1 MNGTRIKKLALP
13 EFLRKLPRV
22 DFVRQ
27 PAPTTEASRDPD
39 VIFNVG
45 SLDDLFGKAEER
57 GKLQPEESR
66 KEAVADTAASGFA
79 EPKQSF

>member
-1 MNGTRIKKLALP
+1 
-13 EFLRKLPRV
+13 
-22 DFVRQ
+22 
-27 PAPTTEASRDPD
+27 

>member
-1 MNGTRIKKLALP
+1 
-13 EFLRKLPRV
+13 
-22 DFVRQ
+22 
-27 PAPTTEASRDPD
+27 

-66 KEAVADTAASGFA
+66 KEAVAATAASGFA